1 MKTLVT
7 GANGFIGSAVVR
19 ALLEK
24 GEEVKALVRINS
36 DCRNFRNL
44 PVELVYGD
52 LTDEAS
58 LAKALKGCRSLFHVG
73 AYYRLWARDPSLF
86 YKINVEGTRNI
97 MVAAL
102 NAGVERIVYTSSI
115 AALGMAPEGGSAD
128 EETPVDPGI
137 RKGHYKQS
145 KYLAEAEVSRL
156 IKERSL
162 PAVIVNPTAPV
173 GPGDIK
179 PTPTGRVIRDAAFGR
194 IPAFVDTGLNIA
206 HVDDVAKG
214 HIQAFERGQ
223 VGERYILGGEN
234 LSLKQILETIAGRTH
249 NRPPKVRLSPRMVLP
264 LAYAAEAWARVT
276 DGEEPMITV
285 DGVRLSR
292 YRMYFSSDKAR
303 QRLGYRP
310 RPADKALVDAVAWF
324 QGEAGVD
331 AADVVS
337 SSLTAESTSVPD

>member
-24 GEEVKALVRINS
+24 GSEVKALVRRDS
-36 DCRNFRNL
+36 DCRNFHKL
-44 PVELVYGD
+44 PVELAYGD
-52 LTDEAS
+52 LTDAAS
-58 LAKALKGCRSLFHVG
+58 LTKALKGCRHVFHV
-73 AYYRLWARDPSLF
+73 AAFYRLWTREPAVF

-97 MVAAL
+97 MLASL
-102 NAGVERIVYTSSI
+102 NADVERIVYTSSI
-115 AALGMAPEGGSAD
+115 ATLGMEDTGLSAN

-145 KYLAEAEVSRL
+145 KYLAETEVLKL
-156 IKERSL
+156 IRTHSL

-194 IPAFVDTGLNIA
+194 IPAYVDTGLNIV

-214 HIQAFERGQ
+214 HLQAFEHGRI
-223 VGERYILGGEN
+223 GERYILGGEN
-234 LSLKQILETIAGRTH
+234 MSLKQILGVVANLTH
-249 NRPPKVRLSPRMVLP
+249 RRPPRVRLSSNMVLP
-264 LAYAAEAWARVT
+264 LAYAAETWARLT
-276 DGEEPMITV
+276 DGDEPMVTV

-292 YRMYFSSDKAR
+292 QLMYFSSEKA
-303 QRLGYRP
+303 QKQLGYQP
-310 RPADKALVDAVAWF
+310 RPADMALADAISWF
-324 QGEAGVD
+324 QTEACIG
-331 AADVVS
+331 
-337 SSLTAESTSVPD
+337 STEVLSVNL